1 MLAALISD
9 VHLVGLNDPTQDAL
23 VTLLD
28 GLETPELVILGD
40 LFHFWWGFPG
50 VIDAEF
56 TPTIA
61 ALHRLARRGVRLR
74 FVPGNHDFAL
84 GETLRAMLG
93 LEVASRLDLTW
104 GGRRFVLVHGDE
116 ADTSRGY
123 ALTRLTLRGPLF
135 AALMWALGPVRG
147 RRLGL
152 GLAGGS
158 RALADHAPK
167 PWLVAAQR
175 AWAEAELR
183 AGRADVVVMGHS
195 HSLEHTQLDGE
206 GEYINLGDFA
216 RDRQYLA
223 VLSDGRCELRRAS
236 SG

>member
-23 VTLLD
+23 VALLD
-28 GLETPELVILGD
+28 GLDAQELVILGD

-56 TPTIA
+56 TPTVA

-74 FVPGNHDFAL
+74 FVPGNHDFAV
-84 GETLRAMLG
+84 GETLRSLLS
-93 LEVASRLDLTW
+93 LEVAPRLDLTW

-123 ALTRLTLRGPLF
+123 TLTRWLLRGPIF
-135 AALMWALGPVRG
+135 AALMWALGPQRA

-152 GLAGGS
+152 RLAGGS
-158 RALADHAPK
+158 RALAAHQPK

-175 AWAEAELR
+175 AWAEAEVR

-195 HSLEHTQLDGE
+195 HQLEQTRLDGG
-206 GEYINLGDFA
+206 GEYINLGDFTH
-216 RDRQYLA
+216 DRRF
-223 VLSDGRCELRRAS
+223 VVVHDDGRCELRAV
-236 SG
+236 

>member
-23 VTLLD
+23 VALLD
-28 GLETPELVILGD
+28 GLDAQELVILGD

-56 TPTIA
+56 TPTVA

-74 FVPGNHDFAL
+74 FVPGNHDFAV
-84 GETLRAMLG
+84 GETLRSLLG
-93 LEVASRLDLTW
+93 LEVSSRLDLTW

-123 ALTRLTLRGPLF
+123 TLTRWLLRGPIF
-135 AALMWALGPVRG
+135 AALMWALGPQRA

-152 GLAGGS
+152 RLAGGS
-158 RALADHAPK
+158 RALAAHQPK

-175 AWAEAELR
+175 AWAEAEVR

-195 HSLEHTQLDGE
+195 HQLEQTRLDGG
-206 GEYINLGDFA
+206 GEYINLGDFTH
-216 RDRQYLA
+216 DRRFL
-223 VLSDGRCELRRAS
+223 VVHDDGRCELRAV
-236 SG
+236 

>member
-1 MLAALISD
+1 MLAVLISD

-23 VTLLD
+23 VALLD
-28 GLETPELVILGD
+28 GLDTLELIILGD

-50 VIDAEF
+50 VIDAEL

-74 FVPGNHDFAL
+74 FVPGNHDFAV
-84 GETLRAMLG
+84 GETLTAMLG
-93 LEVASRLDLTW
+93 LEVAARLETSW

-116 ADTSRGY
+116 ADDSWGY
-123 ALTRLTLRGPLF
+123 ALTRLVLRGPLF
-135 AALMWALGPVRG
+135 AMLMWALGPVRA

-152 GLAGGS
+152 RLAGGS
-158 RALADHAPK
+158 LSLAAHAPK

-175 AWAEAELR
+175 AWADAEVR
-183 AGRADVVVMGHS
+183 AGRAEVVVMGHS
-195 HSLEHTQLDGE
+195 HSLEHTQLE
-206 GEYINLGDFA
+206 GGDEYINLGDFA
-216 RDRQYLA
+216 RDLRYLA
-223 VLSDGRCELRRAS
+223 VLNDGRCELRRAS

>member
-9 VHLVGLNDPTQDAL
+9 VHLVGLKDPTQDAL
-23 VTLLD
+23 VALLD
-28 GLETPELVILGD
+28 GLDAQELVILGD

-56 TPTIA
+56 TPTVA

-74 FVPGNHDFAL
+74 FVPGNHDFAV
-84 GETLRAMLG
+84 GETLRSLLS
-93 LEVASRLDLTW
+93 LEVAPRLDLTW

-123 ALTRLTLRGPLF
+123 TLTRWLLRGPIF
-135 AALMWALGPVRG
+135 AALMWALGPQRA

-152 GLAGGS
+152 RLAGGS
-158 RALADHAPK
+158 RALAAHQPK

-175 AWAEAELR
+175 AWAEAEVR

-195 HSLEHTQLDGE
+195 HQLEQTRLDGG
-206 GEYINLGDFA
+206 GEYINLGDFTH
-216 RDRQYLA
+216 DRRFL
-223 VLSDGRCELRRAS
+223 VVHDDGRCELRAV
-236 SG
+236 